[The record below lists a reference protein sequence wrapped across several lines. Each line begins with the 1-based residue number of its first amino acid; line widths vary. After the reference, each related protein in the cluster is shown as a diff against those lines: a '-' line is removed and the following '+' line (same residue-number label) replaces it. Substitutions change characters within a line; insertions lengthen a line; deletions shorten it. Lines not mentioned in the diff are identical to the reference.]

1 MQDLVASAIATSPLF
16 KTAIFGSDANWGRI
30 IAAAGRAGVDFD
42 INKVNI
48 YIGGIHTFKDGFA
61 LKFSEDDTKK
71 SLSRK
76 EVKVIVDLGMGS
88 ESSKYYTCDFS
99 YDYIR
104 INGDYRS

>member
-1 MQDLVASAIATSPLF
+1 
-16 KTAIFGSDANWGRI
+16 
-30 IAAAGRAGVDFD
+30 IAAVGRAGVDFD

-48 YIGGIHTFKDGFA
+48 YIGGIHIFKDSFA
-61 LKFSEDDTKK
+61 LKFSEDDAKK
-71 SLSRK
+71 SLSMR
-76 EVKVIVDLGMGS
+76 EVKVTVDLNLGN